1 MNRLSLKDKF
11 VFWGK
16 GVYIKLFGEERW
28 AVRRFIKTQGKR
40 PNFSNPHTM
49 NEKMAWLKINYSE
62 PFHIK
67 ACDKYL
73 VHDYLKDKLGKDY
86 APELFFVTQDP
97 SELKIENIKKFP
109 CIIKVS
115 NGSGSNLI
123 VNTPDQYTDE
133 YLQAF
138 FKDQIIVS
146 NAHAVSSLEHQ
157 YLKKNPYIVV
167 ERLLS
172 DGKGGIPNDYKFL
185 YINGK
190 LEFIYCSV
198 DRLGANVRQVYDKN
212 WKRLHFIWVAGADE
226 KMFKYYESSESI
238 EKPVGFDEMFRLS
251 QKIAEDF
258 PMVRVDF
265 YEENENVYIGEITL
279 HHGSAGD
286 KFYPEKY
293 DEYYGNKLVLPR
305 ANRKER

>member
-1 MNRLSLKDKF
+1 MHRLSFVEKF

-16 GVYIKLFGEERW
+16 GVYISIFGEKRW
-28 AVRRFIKTQGKR
+28 AVRRFRITQGKT
-40 PNFSNPHTM
+40 PDLKTPKTM
-49 NEKMAWLKINYSE
+49 NEKMAWLKLNYSE
-62 PFHIK
+62 AFHVK

-73 VHDYLKDKLGKDY
+73 VHEYLMDKLGKDY
-86 APELFFVTQDP
+86 APELVFVTQNP
-97 SELKIENIKKFP
+97 NELKIENIKKFP

-123 VNTPDQYTDE
+123 VNSPAQYTDE

-138 FKDQIIVS
+138 FKDQIIIS

-157 YLKKNPYIVV
+157 YLTKDPYIVV

-172 DGKGGIPNDYKFL
+172 DGKGGIPNDYKFM
-185 YINGK
+185 YINGQ

-212 WKRLHFIWVAGADE
+212 WERLHFIWVAGADE
-226 KMFKYYESSESI
+226 KMFKHYEASESI
-238 EKPVGFDEMFRLS
+238 TRPNCFDEMVRLS
-251 QKIAEDF
+251 EKIAKDF

-265 YEENENVYIGEITL
+265 YEEGEKVYIGEITL

-286 KFYPEKY
+286 KFYPESY
-293 DEYYGNKLVLPR
+293 DEYYGNKLKLPN
-305 ANRKER
+305 ANRKVR